1 MNHEEQLLRN
11 LELINAK
18 VSYFQLKLIETQ
30 TEIVKAQDKNNKTK
44 STKKFR
50 TKTNML
56 QIIIGSKE
64 ESKVFES
71 QSNKSLKVPNNLPL
85 FRTGNNSFKD
95 PERLLIAF
103 RRVLIAH
110 GLNENE
116 NWNILLP
123 ICTSE
128 YVAFWIERNIN
139 PDFSFEGMQKSLI
152 RQYTNVF
159 RDQRLV
165 KQLLLMKPFD

>member
-85 FRTGNNSFKD
+85 FRT
-95 PERLLIAF
+95 
-103 RRVLIAH
+103 
-110 GLNENE
+110 
-116 NWNILLP
+116 
-123 ICTSE
+123 
-128 YVAFWIERNIN
+128 
-139 PDFSFEGMQKSLI
+139 
-152 RQYTNVF
+152 
-159 RDQRLV
+159 
-165 KQLLLMKPFD
+165 

>member
-1 MNHEEQLLRN
+1 MSIIRLISKIQNKGRPPLPRRITDIVINSFYN
-11 LELINAK
+11 LT
-18 VSYFQLKLIETQ
+18 VC
-30 TEIVKAQDKNNKTK
+30 
-44 STKKFR
+44 
-50 TKTNML
+50 
-56 QIIIGSKE
+56 GSKE

-103 RRVLIAH
+103 RRALIAH